1 MDQHARLAIVMAPVF
16 LVFDASLSYADAPAG
31 TIPDGAYSG
40 ALKAIF
46 VLFVL
51 AIVIESAL
59 AVVFNWRP
67 FVETFNA
74 RAVRPLI
81 AVAVAFAVVKIFNL
95 DVTTSLI
102 NAVSPQTPQ
111 APQDPSTTGLILTA
125 LVIAGGSAAVNHMLV
140 ALGYREL
147 KTPETAPKPPPT
159 KAWLAIR
166 AKRVKAAPGEIEVFL
181 GKQPPGAG
189 MPPRVGTIPGNSG
202 SGLLAYFLS
211 DRGRFPPYGGFEVDP
226 ASGPHAVVLRS
237 RGPEPVEARWGPQDI
252 AAGAIVD
259 ITLEI

>member
-1 MDQHARLAIVMAPVF
+1 MTKHARLAIVMAPVF
-16 LVFDASLSYADAPAG
+16 LVFDANLSYAEAPAG
-31 TIPDGAYSG
+31 TILDGAYSG

-102 NAVSPQTPQ
+102 NAVSPQTPRIRV
-111 APQDPSTTGLILTA
+111 PQVS
-125 LVIAGGSAAVNHMLV
+125 
-140 ALGYREL
+140 
-147 KTPETAPKPPPT
+147 
-159 KAWLAIR
+159 
-166 AKRVKAAPGEIEVFL
+166 F
-181 GKQPPGAG
+181 
-189 MPPRVGTIPGNSG
+189 
-202 SGLLAYFLS
+202 
-211 DRGRFPPYGGFEVDP
+211 
-226 ASGPHAVVLRS
+226 
-237 RGPEPVEARWGPQDI
+237 
-252 AAGAIVD
+252 
-259 ITLEI
+259 